1 VKPFGST
8 AAYQSA
14 LLNFIAEQSRQGSG
28 DLNDRAAKIG
38 GLLRQFVRLRIPVE
52 LPEDVQIGLASIIGA
67 WAVHRTQVRHQFMM
81 GRNVVVSDDLLE
93 KIWDKAEAMDHGR
106 DDSVHAFE
114 VYPILARRWPE
125 RKAELLDRLW
135 RALVSDEEDEV
146 RAAVGG
152 LYSWVDEQATSTQ
165 EADADLDD
173 RVREVGIGIATRR
186 CGA

>member
-1 VKPFGST
+1 
-8 AAYQSA
+8 
-14 LLNFIAEQSRQGSG
+14 
-28 DLNDRAAKIG
+28 
-38 GLLRQFVRLRIPVE
+38 
-52 LPEDVQIGLASIIGA
+52 
-67 WAVHRTQVRHQFMM
+67 MM

-125 RKAELLDRLW
+125 RKAELLDRLR

-152 LYSWVDEQATSTQ
+152 LYSW
-165 EADADLDD
+165 
-173 RVREVGIGIATRR
+173 
-186 CGA
+186 C

>member
-1 VKPFGST
+1 MKPFGST

-28 DLNDRAAKIG
+28 DLNDRAANIG

-93 KIWDKAEAMDHGR
+93 KIWDKAEAMGSR
-106 DDSVHAFE
+106 
-114 VYPILARRWPE
+114 P
-125 RKAELLDRLW
+125 
-135 RALVSDEEDEV
+135 
-146 RAAVGG
+146 
-152 LYSWVDEQATSTQ
+152 
-165 EADADLDD
+165 
-173 RVREVGIGIATRR
+173 
-186 CGA
+186 

>member
-1 VKPFGST
+1 MTTFSKKFGTKP
-8 AAYQSA
+8 
-14 LLNFIAEQSRQGSG
+14 R
-28 DLNDRAAKIG
+28 R
-38 GLLRQFVRLRIPVE
+38 
-52 LPEDVQIGLASIIGA
+52 
-67 WAVHRTQVRHQFMM
+67 W
-81 GRNVVVSDDLLE
+81 
-93 KIWDKAEAMDHGR
+93 DHGR

-125 RKAELLDRLW
+125 RKAELLDRLR
-135 RALVSDEEDEV
+135 RARVSDEEDEV

-152 LYSWVDEQATSTQ
+152 LYSWVDEQSTSTQ